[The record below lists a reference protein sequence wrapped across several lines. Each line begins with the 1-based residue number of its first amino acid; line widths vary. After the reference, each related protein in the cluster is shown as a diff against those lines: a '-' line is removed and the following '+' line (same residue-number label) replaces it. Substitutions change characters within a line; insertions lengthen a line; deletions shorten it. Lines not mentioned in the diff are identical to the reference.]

1 MSIWKRTD
9 YDLVVKESGALNI
22 ESLERF
28 IEVHEIEG
36 RIIRLNVPTP
46 TVESA
51 AHAVGTTVDRI
62 VKSLLFLIEGQPTL
76 VITPG
81 TDRVDNKKIAKHFNV
96 SRKRIKLADPQT
108 VLAVTGYEVGAVPPF
123 GHQRTLS
130 VILEERIFQQELVY
144 AGGGS
149 KEALLEV
156 RPEEIL
162 RVTNAVVLNLQVDS
176 QMEHE

>member
-1 MSIWKRTD
+1 MNAET
-9 YDLVVKESGALNI
+9 
-22 ESLERF
+22 LEKF
-28 IEVHEIEG
+28 IKVHGIQGEIV
-36 RIIRLNVPTP
+36 RLKVPTP

-62 VKSLLFLIEGQPTL
+62 VKSLLFLIEGQPAL

-81 TDRVDNKKIAKHFNV
+81 TDRVDKKKIAEHFGV

-123 GHQRTLS
+123 GHHRNLS
-130 VILEERIFQQELVY
+130 IILEERIFQQELVY

-149 KEALLEV
+149 KETLLEV
-156 RPEEIL
+156 KPEEIL
-162 RVTNAVVLNLQVDS
+162 RVTNAVVLNLQVETGS
-176 QMEHE
+176 FNG

>member
-1 MSIWKRTD
+1 
-9 YDLVVKESGALNI
+9 VKELCALNA
-22 ESLERF
+22 EALEGF
-28 IEVHEIEG
+28 IKVHGIQG
-36 RIIRLNVPTP
+36 RIVRLNVPTP

-51 AHAVGTTVDRI
+51 ANAVGTTADRI
-62 VKSLLFLIEGQPTL
+62 VKSLLFLVEGQPTL

-81 TDRVDNKKIAKHFNV
+81 TDRVDNKKIAKHFGV

-123 GHQRTLS
+123 GHHRNLS

-156 RPEEIL
+156 KPEEIL
-162 RVTNAVVLNLQVDS
+162 RVTNAVVLDLQADS
-176 QMEHE
+176 

>member
-1 MSIWKRTD
+1 
-9 YDLVVKESGALNI
+9 
-22 ESLERF
+22 
-28 IEVHEIEG
+28 
-36 RIIRLNVPTP
+36 
-46 TVESA
+46 
-51 AHAVGTTVDRI
+51 
-62 VKSLLFLIEGQPTL
+62 
-76 VITPG
+76 
-81 TDRVDNKKIAKHFNV
+81 VDNKKIAKHFNV

-123 GHQRTLS
+123 GHHSKLS